1 MKINDNFTV
10 DHLEPDPDTVAGI
23 PEASGGGLLAALEE
37 ATDNYSE
44 AEREELHQR
53 LQQLRDMPVNIM
65 LIGATGCGKSSTIN
79 ALFSCDRQIPADG
92 ATFPLV
98 EIAKVGTHA
107 EPETKDIEK
116 YFIGNLTLWDTPGLG
131 DSEERDQEHTDQ
143 ISELLDES
151 DADGTGKLIDLVL
164 VILDGSSKDLG
175 TAYRVL
181 KDIVVPKIGD
191 PCRILVALNQA
202 DIAMK
207 TGQHWNYEKNEPDN
221 TLLAYLEE
229 KATSIQ
235 ARILA
240 DCGLDITPVYYCAGY
255 QETSGAKVYPYN
267 LAKLLYCIV
276 SSLPQEKR
284 LTLIEGINNDADVF
298 QHNDD
303 RMNYESALEENF
315 FEIIGDMFGEGIES
329 GAEIGG
335 KILGIPG
342 KIIGGAIGGTI
353 GILGSCVFGFLKG
366 LDDLLSKT

>member
-10 DHLEPDPDTVAGI
+10 DHLELSPDTAADI
-23 PEASGGGLLAALEE
+23 PEARGGRLPAVLEE
-37 ATDNYSE
+37 DANNYSE
-44 AEREELHQR
+44 TEREELRQR

-79 ALFSCDRQIPADG
+79 ALFSCDRQMPANG
-92 ATFPLV
+92 VPLPLV
-98 EIAKVGTHA
+98 EVAKVGMRA
-107 EPETKDIEK
+107 DSETKEIEK
-116 YFIGNLTLWDTPGLG
+116 YTIGNLTLWDTPGLG
-131 DSEERDQEHTDQ
+131 DSEEEDKEHTDQ

-151 DADGTGKLIDLVL
+151 DTDGTGKLIDLVL

-175 TAYRVL
+175 TTYHVL
-181 KDIVVPKIGD
+181 KDIVIPKIGD
-191 PCRILVALNQA
+191 PCRILIALNQA

-207 TGQHWNYEKNEPDN
+207 TGQHWNYEKNEPDS

-229 KATSIQ
+229 KAASIHT
-235 ARILA
+235 RILA
-240 DCGLDITPVYYCAGY
+240 DCSLDITPVYYCAGY
-255 QETSGAKVYPYN
+255 QEASDVRVYPYN

-303 RMNYESALEENF
+303 RMNYESEIEGSF
-315 FEIIGDMFGEGIES
+315 FETIGDMFGEGIES

-342 KIIGGAIGGTI
+342 KLIGGTLGGTI
-353 GILGSCVFGFLKG
+353 GILGGCVLGLLEG
-366 LDDLLSKT
+366 LDALLSKA